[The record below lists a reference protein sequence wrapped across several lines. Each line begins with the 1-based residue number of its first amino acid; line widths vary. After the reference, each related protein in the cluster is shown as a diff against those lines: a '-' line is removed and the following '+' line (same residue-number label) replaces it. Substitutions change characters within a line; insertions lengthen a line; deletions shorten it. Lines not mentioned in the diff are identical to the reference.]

1 MLLLLAEYLQQF
13 HTGFAV
19 FQYLSL
25 RGILG
30 VLTALVLSLW
40 LGVLMSQ
47 QTVGDSL
54 KQACAVVIVLA
65 NDIKYSLSEDR
76 RSDPIVPL

>member
-13 HTGFAV
+13 HKGFAV
-19 FQYLSL
+19 FQYLTL

-40 LGVLMSQ
+40 MGPWLIRTLQ
-47 QTVGDSL
+47 
-54 KQACAVVIVLA
+54 LA
-65 NDIKYSLSEDR
+65 
-76 RSDPIVPL
+76 PHP